1 MSRVLF
7 VLAVVAIVYLLI
19 KSRHA
24 GRSRAAPPG
33 GAGRPPAAEDMVR
46 CVQCGVHLPRSEAIM
61 AGGKFYCSE
70 AHLLAHRA
78 RPEDRDAG

>member
-24 GRSRAAPPG
+24 GHSRTAPPRE
-33 GAGRPPAAEDMVR
+33 RPPAAEDMVR

-61 AGGKFYCSE
+61 AGGKFYCCE
-70 AHLLAHRA
+70 AHRLANRA